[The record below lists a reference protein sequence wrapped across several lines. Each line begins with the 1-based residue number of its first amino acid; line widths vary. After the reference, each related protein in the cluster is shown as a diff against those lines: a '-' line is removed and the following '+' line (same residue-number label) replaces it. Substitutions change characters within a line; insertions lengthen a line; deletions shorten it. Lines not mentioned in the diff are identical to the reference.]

1 MEINPISFVWEK
13 FKNLIIFIDEN
24 ILGIIFSI
32 FILYVLFYLLFRLP
46 HNLKIIKKYKRE
58 NGNNDIKFITQ
69 RCKEDG
75 DEKGRHYVYLINT
88 KDKTYQW
95 LEDEYTIKRLGY
107 GYASRKENLFSNKE
121 YTIKERI
128 KIYNIISDIK
138 NILKFRND
146 F

>member
-88 KDKTYQW
+88 KDKTY
-95 LEDEYTIKRLGY
+95 
-107 GYASRKENLFSNKE
+107 
-121 YTIKERI
+121 
-128 KIYNIISDIK
+128 
-138 NILKFRND
+138 
-146 F
+146 